1 MNDIKKLRFVMVD
14 VESDGPIPG
23 DYSMTEIGMVV
34 VEPSLKHTF
43 HGKLKPIS
51 DKWDPEFLAISG
63 RSREEVLKF
72 PFAEK
77 TMKDIY
83 DWLISFDFSPMF
95 IADNNGFDYMF
106 THWYFYHFIGKSP
119 FGHSSSNLNSLFK
132 GIKKEFR
139 ASFKKYRRTIHD
151 HNPVNDALGN
161 AEALLAI
168 AKKYDIKPYH
178 FFEAI

>member
-1 MNDIKKLRFVMVD
+1 MYALPVPGSPVIKQ
-14 VESDGPIPG
+14 
-23 DYSMTEIGMVV
+23 
-34 VEPSLKHTF
+34 
-43 HGKLKPIS
+43 
-51 DKWDPEFLAISG
+51 
-63 RSREEVLKF
+63 
-72 PFAEK
+72 PF
-77 TMKDIY
+77 
-83 DWLISFDFSPMF
+83 
-95 IADNNGFDYMF
+95 
-106 THWYFYHFIGKSP
+106 
-119 FGHSSSNLNSLFK
+119 SSSNLNSLFK